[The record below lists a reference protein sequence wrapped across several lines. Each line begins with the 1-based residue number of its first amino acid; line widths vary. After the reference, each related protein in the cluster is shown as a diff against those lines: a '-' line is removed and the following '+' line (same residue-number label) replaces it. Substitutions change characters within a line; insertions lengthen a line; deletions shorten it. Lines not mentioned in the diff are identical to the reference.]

1 MFPPNLRA
9 VLVSALFLLIL
20 LGLSG
25 GCDMRGCICHEA
37 LTIRQSSQQG
47 EAVKSLQLGHG
58 QTGDRARI
66 DMTIPANMNA
76 SLCLC

>member
-9 VLVSALFLLIL
+9 VLVAALFLLIL
-20 LGLSG
+20 LGLSN

-37 LTIRQSSQQG
+37 LTIRQNSQQG
-47 EAVKSLQLGHG
+47 EAVKSLQLGHE
-58 QTGDRARI
+58 QTGDRAHI